1 MIFSPRRSGQSS
13 RETVAPGVSDPNAN
27 LLHGCCVRQTESISF
42 AQLHG
47 EAADFEFADDSHAIL
62 FRERLSRLPILLFRR
77 DM

>member
-13 RETVAPGVSDPNAN
+13 RETAAPGVSDPNAN
-27 LLHGCCVRQTESISF
+27 LFHGCCVHRTELISF
-42 AQLHG
+42 ARVHG
-47 EAADFEFADDSHAIL
+47 EAFDFEFADDSHAIL